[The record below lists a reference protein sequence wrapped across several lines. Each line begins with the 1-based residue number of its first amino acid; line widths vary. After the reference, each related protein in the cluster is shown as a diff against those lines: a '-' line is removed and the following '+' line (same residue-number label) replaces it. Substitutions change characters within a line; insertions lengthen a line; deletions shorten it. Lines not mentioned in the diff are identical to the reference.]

1 MKKILFVLTMTF
13 LFAMESR
20 AQLTINNVTLPAKL
34 KTATGELTLNGGG
47 VRKKAFFKVYVMGLF
62 LTEKSKDAAAILKS
76 NEEMA
81 ARLQITSSVVSS
93 SNMSSAIKEGFEKSL
108 KGKVAPLQGKID
120 DFIGIFSKE
129 EIKEGDVFILDY
141 VPGVGV
147 KSFKNG
153 KLLSTIEG
161 EDFRK
166 ALFGIWLSDDP
177 VDAGLKAGIL
187 GN

>member
-1 MKKILFVLTMTF
+1 MKKILFVLSMTF
-13 LFAMESR
+13 LFALESW

-34 KTATGELTLNGGG
+34 KTATGELALNGGG
-47 VRKKAFFKVYVMGLF
+47 VRKKAFFKVYVMGLY
-62 LTEKSKDAAAILKS
+62 LNEKSKDAATILKS

-81 ARLQITSSVVSS
+81 ARLQITSGVVSS

-108 KGKVAPLQGKID
+108 KGNVAPLQSKID
-120 DFIGIFSKE
+120 AFIGIFSKD

-153 KLLSTIEG
+153 KLLSTVEG

-166 ALFGIWLSDDP
+166 ALFGIWLGEDP